1 MAVPDLTCN
10 DEREER
16 LDDMFRYQPK
26 LLSQTSGAARPLPK
40 MEIVVRNTFIHVNSP
55 ARTDEI
61 FGRPTL
67 SCPARSIGRM
77 LIEEDAS
84 TSASQIQ
91 YALSDS
97 ISGSSDLWKAA
108 GDCGHATTV
117 RSLRPP
123 YAAWHAPTPEAA
135 DVFVKA
141 QPWEPAE
148 LPSLGSQGHFS
159 GDCRPCAFLYAK
171 GCLNGAMCNFCH
183 LCDRG
188 EKKRRQKA
196 RRAAFKIDQELEQ

>member
-1 MAVPDLTCN
+1 MPEGFVS
-10 DEREER
+10 
-16 LDDMFRYQPK
+16 MYQPK
-26 LLSQTSGAARPLPK
+26 LLSQTSGAARPMPK
-40 MEIVVRNTFIHVNSP
+40 MEIVVPETDSDLLSYPPDCIEVRNTFIHVNSP
-55 ARTDEI
+55 AQTDEI

-77 LIEEDAS
+77 LMEEDAS

-97 ISGSSDLWKAA
+97 ISGSSDLWKVA
-108 GDCGHATTV
+108 GDCG
-117 RSLRPP
+117 LRPS
-123 YAAWHAPTPEAA
+123 WHAPTPEA
-135 DVFVKA
+135 
-141 QPWEPAE
+141 QLPWEPTE
-148 LPSLGSQGHFS
+148 LPSLGSQGHYS